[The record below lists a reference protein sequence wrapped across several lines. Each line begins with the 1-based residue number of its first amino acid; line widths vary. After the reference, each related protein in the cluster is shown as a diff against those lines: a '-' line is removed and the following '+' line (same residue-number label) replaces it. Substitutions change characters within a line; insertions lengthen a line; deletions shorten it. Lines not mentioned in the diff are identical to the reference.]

1 MYGSP
6 QTHTNAPD
14 RAVSSAPRSKL
25 SDTCPQGESESAIG
39 LGLTT
44 LENTLTH
51 KLLRAVRKDGRSKCA
66 GSLRRRRLSPL
77 DSAPLAELRPV
88 HGHRPG
94 CHSPYLGLPGLG
106 VCAAAGTSLHWL
118 MMITANAHQLALL
131 TQPVPD
137 LRPVA
142 HPTNTGSLSAILV
155 TQKGRSSRLLRSPLS
170 LQWCR
175 DQDGVLE
182 ELSLNKIQRPRQNTH
197 SLLLAV
203 NSGSIVRKF
212 VLLFNNG

>member
-1 MYGSP
+1 MYGPSP
-6 QTHTNAPD
+6 ACTNAPD
-14 RAVSSAPRSKL
+14 RRVSSAPRSQ
-25 SDTCPQGESESAIG
+25 SWRINPQGEAQLALG
-39 LGLTT
+39 LGLKT

-94 CHSPYLGLPGLG
+94 CHSPNLGLPGLG

-155 TQKGRSSRLLRSPLS
+155 TQKGRSSRLPRSQLS
-170 LQWCR
+170 LH
-175 DQDGVLE
+175 E
-182 ELSLNKIQRPRQNTH
+182 N
-197 SLLLAV
+197 
-203 NSGSIVRKF
+203 
-212 VLLFNNG
+212 